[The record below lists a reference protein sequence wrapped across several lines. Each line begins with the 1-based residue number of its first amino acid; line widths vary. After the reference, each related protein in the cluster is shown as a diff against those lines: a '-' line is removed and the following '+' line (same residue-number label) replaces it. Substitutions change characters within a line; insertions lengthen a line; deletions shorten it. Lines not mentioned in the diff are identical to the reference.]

1 MSTFQLQTAK
11 QCFLPCCGALKIL
24 LGFYFWQLVS
34 IKVSKN
40 IWMLWLLNE
49 AFHRICIAVLR
60 GCACPVFYRPAEQQR
75 WGKLLKSTWQAG
87 GRTGTIAWKCLL
99 LFCLLRSQTRLTRVN
114 VMREGAREKEST
126 RTSLLLSHLCMPTRA
141 LTSPTPSP
149 LQGGRFSKD
158 QGEMWTRYLSLREVR
173 LRVWTWGRGIL
184 DFFQG
189 WSSCFGMC
197 CPGFCRANSDSALSL
212 IRGSAWNFF
221 RSHPF
226 SWGHWG
232 HPAHWAKS
240 LWMLQ
245 SSSSGP
251 AQGTLQPAE
260 AVWLCWH
267 RFMALKDLAS
277 YFVCHTHSTALP
289 YFHHHHQDFV

>member
-1 MSTFQLQTAK
+1 MR
-11 QCFLPCCGALKIL
+11 CFAGWESLLFFCKAAFALC
-24 LGFYFWQLVS
+24 FTD
-34 IKVSKN
+34 
-40 IWMLWLLNE
+40 
-49 AFHRICIAVLR
+49 
-60 GCACPVFYRPAEQQR
+60 QQR

-99 LFCLLRSQTRLTRVN
+99 LFCLLRSQTTLTRVN
-114 VMREGAREKEST
+114 VMREGAREREST

-149 LQGGRFSKD
+149 LQEGRFRKD
-158 QGEMWTRYLSLREVR
+158 QGEMWTHYLSLREVR

-212 IRGSAWNFF
+212 IRGSAWDFF
-221 RSHPF
+221 HSHPF

-232 HPAHWAKS
+232 HPD
-240 LWMLQ
+240 
-245 SSSSGP
+245 
-251 AQGTLQPAE
+251 
-260 AVWLCWH
+260 
-267 RFMALKDLAS
+267 R
-277 YFVCHTHSTALP
+277 
-289 YFHHHHQDFV
+289 